1 MEILLNEL
9 AAWLEGE
16 VVGDDQMMISGAAP
30 FESAGPEELTYAFR
44 PAYLKKIDETEA
56 AAVIVPQSF
65 GVEALAKTVV
75 KVSNPYA
82 AFAKVLQRFYPPTH
96 PDGGIHPTAVLHP
109 SVVLGDTPYIGAGA
123 VLEKGAVC
131 GNRVQ
136 IYPGVYVGEDVQVGH
151 DVVLYPN
158 VTVLKKCRI
167 GDRGIVHS
175 GTVIG
180 ADGFGFAPDGKQYVK
195 IPHSGTVVIEED
207 VEIGANSTID
217 RATFGQTRIGK
228 GVKIDN
234 LVHVAHNVVVGDDT
248 LLVAQSA
255 IAGSTTIGKHVII
268 AGQAAVADHLTIGD
282 GVIMAPRTGLAK
294 SVGPGETLSGAPAI
308 PHRLWLRVQ
317 RIIPHLPELEK
328 RLKALERKMN
338 P

>member
-1 MEILLNEL
+1 M
-9 AAWLEGE
+9 
-16 VVGDDQMMISGAAP
+16 
-30 FESAGPEELTYAFR
+30 FR
-44 PAYLKKIDETEA
+44 KVLGWK
-56 AAVIVPQSF
+56 
-65 GVEALAKTVV
+65 ALDKTVV
-75 KVSNPYA
+75 KVPNPYA

-96 PDGGIHPTAVLHP
+96 PDDGIHPTAVLHS
-109 SVVLGDTPYIGAGA
+109 SVVLGDTPNIGAGA

-131 GNRVQ
+131 GDRVH
-136 IYPGVYVGEDVQVGH
+136 IYPGVYVGEDVQVGD

-167 GDRGIVHS
+167 GDRVIIHS

-180 ADGFGFAPDGKQYVK
+180 ADGFGFAPDGEQYVK

-207 VEIGANSTID
+207 VEIGANTTID

-228 GVKIDN
+228 RVKIDN
-234 LVHVAHNVVVGDDT
+234 LVHVAHNVVVGEDT

-255 IAGSTTIGKHVII
+255 IAGSTTVGKHVII

-317 RIIPHLPELEK
+317 RIIPLLPELA
-328 RLKALERKMN
+328 RRIKALEQKMN